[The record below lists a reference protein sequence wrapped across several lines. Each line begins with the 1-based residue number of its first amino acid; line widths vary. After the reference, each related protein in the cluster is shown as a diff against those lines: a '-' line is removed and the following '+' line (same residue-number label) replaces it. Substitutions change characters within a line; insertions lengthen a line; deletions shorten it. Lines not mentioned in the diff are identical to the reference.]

1 MMIGGCSFLG
11 RKTLTRIN
19 DRPAYSFD
27 DVLMVPQH
35 SKIVSR
41 QDVDLSVKLGRGLY
55 LKLPILSSNMD
66 TVTEASMAIEMAN
79 NGGAGVLHR
88 FADLERQ
95 YFWLQDMRS
104 GGVEPRIIS
113 VGLDTKPKDVRFMA
127 DEYGLD
133 GICVDVAHGDHQR
146 VIEVIRDMNTVLR
159 DTVDIIAG
167 NVATGKAA
175 CRLVEAGATIV
186 KVGIGPGSVCTTRIV
201 SGHGYPQFSAILNVE
216 QELRL
221 NGYRD
226 ANGHYTSIIADGGI
240 RYSGDIVKALAAGA
254 DAVML
259 GSLLAGTE
267 ETPGSRIIEDGTS
280 YKMFRGMASREV
292 QTEKRPGRYPRVEGI
307 ATRVP
312 YRGPVG
318 DTLRDLE
325 AGIRSG
331 LSYSGARNITE
342 LRDAAE
348 FVVVTNNTLRES
360 HPRHTS

>member
-1 MMIGGCSFLG
+1 MIDGCSFLG
-11 RKTLTRIN
+11 SKTLTRIN

-35 SKIVSR
+35 SKISSR
-41 QDVDLSVKLGRGLY
+41 QDVDISTSIGGLR
-55 LKLPILSSNMD
+55 LNLPILSSNMD
-66 TVTEASMAIEMAN
+66 TVTEDAMAMEMASQ
-79 NGGAGVLHR
+79 GGAGVLHR
-88 FADLERQ
+88 FASFEDQCL
-95 YFWLQDMRS
+95 WLQNMRS
-104 GGVEPRIIS
+104 SQARPRIIS
-113 VGLDTKPKDVRFMA
+113 IGLDVSIESLGELGIMIGEYDVDA
-127 DEYGLD
+127 
-133 GICVDVAHGDHQR
+133 ICVDVAHGDHSKMLDTITQ
-146 VIEVIRDMNTVLR
+146 IRDLTKAV
-159 DTVDIIAG
+159 IIAG
-167 NVATGKAA
+167 NVASGRAA
-175 CRLVEAGATIV
+175 CRLAEAGANVI

-201 SGHGYPQFSAILNVE
+201 SGHGYPQFSAILNVK
-216 QELRL
+216 QELEL
-221 NGYRD
+221 NGW
-226 ANGHYTSIIADGGI
+226 NTVGVIADGGI

-267 ETPGSRIIEDGTS
+267 ETPGSRVMENGTS

-292 QTEKRPGRYPRVEGI
+292 QTEKRPGRNPRVEGI
-307 ATRVP
+307 TVRVP
-312 YRGPVG
+312 YRGLVR

-360 HPRHTS
+360 HPRHTF

>member
-1 MMIGGCSFLG
+1 MIGGCSFLG
-11 RKTLTRIN
+11 SKTLTRIN

-35 SKIVSR
+35 SEISSR
-41 QDVDLSVKLGRGLY
+41 QDVDISTTIGKLQ

-66 TVTEASMAIEMAN
+66 TVTEDAMAMEMALQ
-79 NGGAGVLHR
+79 GGAGVLHR
-88 FADLERQ
+88 FASFEDQCL
-95 YFWLQDMRS
+95 WLQNMRS
-104 GGVEPRIIS
+104 SQVRPRIIS
-113 VGLDTKPKDVRFMA
+113 IGLDVSIESLGELGIMLG
-127 DEYGLD
+127 EYD
-133 GICVDVAHGDHQR
+133 IDAICVDVAHGDHSKALDTIAQ
-146 VIEVIRDMNTVLR
+146 IRSLTNAE
-159 DTVDIIAG
+159 IIAG
-167 NVATGKAA
+167 NVVTGKAA
-175 CRLVEAGATIV
+175 YRLAQAGATTI
-186 KVGIGPGSVCTTRIV
+186 KVGVGPGSVCTTRIV

-221 NGYRD
+221 NGHRD
-226 ANGHYTSIIADGGI
+226 TDGRYVSIIADGGI

-259 GSLLAGTE
+259 GGLLAGTE
-267 ETPGSRIIEDGTS
+267 ETPGSRVMENGTS
-280 YKMFRGMASREV
+280 YKMFRGMASREA
-292 QTEKRPGRYPRVEGI
+292 QTEKRPGRTPRVEGV
-307 ATRVP
+307 AARVP
-312 YRGPVG
+312 YRGLVR

-360 HPRHTS
+360 HPRHTF